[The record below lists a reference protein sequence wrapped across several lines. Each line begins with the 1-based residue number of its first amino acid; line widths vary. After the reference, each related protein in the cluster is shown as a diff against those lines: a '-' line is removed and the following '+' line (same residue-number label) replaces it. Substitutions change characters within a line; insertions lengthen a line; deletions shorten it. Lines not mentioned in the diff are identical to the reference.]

1 MKLVCHPKTI
11 QVQFEL
17 AYIILDNFL
26 ARVTCL
32 FLTGFSHED
41 FPFWIWTRSVRGDN
55 NVREGTNY
63 IVYLVLGS

>member
-17 AYIILDNFL
+17 EYIILDNFL

-41 FPFWIWTRSVRGDN
+41 FPSFWIWTRSVRGDN
-55 NVREGTNY
+55 RMLEREQT
-63 IVYLVLGS
+63 VLFI